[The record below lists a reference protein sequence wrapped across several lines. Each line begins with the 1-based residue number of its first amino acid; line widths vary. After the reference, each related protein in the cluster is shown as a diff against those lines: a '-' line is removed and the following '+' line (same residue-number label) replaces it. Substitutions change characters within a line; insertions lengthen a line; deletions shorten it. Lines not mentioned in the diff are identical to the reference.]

1 MKKFLCS
8 TLISLLVITPG
19 LSTSAFADTNYSIN
33 TIESL
38 EETLEANKDS
48 INKYQ
53 LIKETDPTVLKTY
66 YKTIEEE
73 INNKI
78 NNLEKINVCLDLN
91 SKLDDKIN
99 TYTIPINDGEIILE
113 YKLTQ
118 NESPLREYVSYGSY
132 TLELTAKITHLTYP
146 DTILCLNTDFTVSSD
161 GLRATSTSTAGTFAV
176 FPNKVSASSKITD
189 SRAEKISYNINW
201 QGDYTYTVEALG
213 NQFMQWDRSIVSTIT
228 WEGVSGNKLNI
239 SYNGRIK

>member
-8 TLISLLVITPG
+8 TLISLLIITPG
-19 LSTSAFADTNYSIN
+19 FSKSVFAKTNYSIN
-33 TIESL
+33 TIEAL
-38 EETLEANKDS
+38 EKTIETNKNS
-48 INKYQ
+48 IDKYE

-66 YKTIEEE
+66 YRAIEEE

-78 NNLEKINVCLDLN
+78 NNLEKINVCLDLS

-118 NESPLREYVSYGSY
+118 NESPQKEYVSYGSY
-132 TLELTAKITHLTYP
+132 TLELTAKITHITYP
-146 DTILCLNTDFTVSSD
+146 DTILCLNTDFTAKSD

-176 FPNKVSASSKITD
+176 FPNKVSSSSKITD
-189 SRAEKISYNINW
+189 SRAEKISYDING

-239 SYNGRIK
+239 SYNGRLK